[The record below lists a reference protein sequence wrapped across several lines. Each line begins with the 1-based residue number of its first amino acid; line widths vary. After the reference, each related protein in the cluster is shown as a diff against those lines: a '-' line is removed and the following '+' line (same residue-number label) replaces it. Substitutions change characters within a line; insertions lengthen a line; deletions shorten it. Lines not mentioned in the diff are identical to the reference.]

1 MFVGPL
7 SDVIKVLELVFL
19 GPVGSGF
26 LTHFAATATAKNRLQ
41 LVATQLSCYLQL
53 NTTHKKV
60 HIKFTSLSFRTLFIM
75 SNVDDHLVNTS

>member
-41 LVATQLSCYLQL
+41 L